1 MNTVPPEVKGSSV
14 DIFIFSIQ
22 ESIVPQITEQLE
34 KKGYRVTRFGDGNCL
49 LETLRT
55 AKPNL
60 LICDTT
66 TSGSE
71 AYDVCRQIKA
81 DDNLWVIPVLML
93 TNASVLSDFLPV
105 LDCNADNFIPLPFDI
120 PTGLSVIENMLGT
133 PVERQTADQIKTQFK
148 IRHDDQIYCVAASR
162 RKLLELLLSSFDI
175 AVNKSS
181 ELSQVKAERQTLSE
195 STRFLEDRV
204 TEQTRLMDTFKAT
217 LQQKDQK
224 ISALTTEIEEKKRLL
239 IQKTRKAVIVTNDD
253 HSPPFPEKMDAGIST
268 LPEMNTLIQQISE
281 LSHELEAAK
290 ASLDAVQEQLDEEK
304 NHCTS
309 LECTLDLL
317 VQQKEF
323 GEKSLRSLNEEHEQI
338 VSALQAE
345 RNRVVS
351 AEQELETVIQAKT
364 QSEQELTQVLN
375 DFNEARNQL
384 SVDLNRL
391 KEKLEVET
399 DRRISAENQLGSLRQ
414 EKEQSE
420 SFLRSSVTEL
430 KDQLDDLRAQLEAT
444 RTELENE
451 ENSTRLLKE
460 NLAEIVTE
468 REKTRIRVREER
480 ESDNAA
486 LKKQKNDLEAATAFS
501 KTLER
506 NLNAIKI
513 QNKALV
519 GELNRANQN
528 GAQSDQQV
536 RQLTEEL
543 KKAREALETERNLHE
558 AEGESFEILMP
569 AIKRTE
575 QGQPAVEK
583 PDTPNE
589 LAGNKRKLRVISED
603 ITESVIEKEHDL
615 FEAEQNEPD
624 LFEEGHTG
632 QEFFEDDLHAAAD
645 KHVDD
650 PKQSFPLEETR
661 EIRNE
666 EDQDDIKKAENLP
679 AIVEH
684 LSLVPAALAAPDTE
698 TSPDSEKEPV
708 SPTPPPPMTEVTLK
722 SVTDI
727 IDFFGDND
735 SIEEDNPF

>member
-1 MNTVPPEVKGSSV
+1 MNSVPPEVKESSV

-22 ESIVPQITEQLE
+22 ESVVPQITGQLE
-34 KKGYRVTRFGDGNCL
+34 KKGYRITQFGDGKRL
-49 LETLRT
+49 LETLKT
-55 AKPNL
+55 GKPDL

-66 TSGSE
+66 TSGCE
-71 AYDVCRQIKA
+71 AFDVCRQIKA

-105 LDCNADNFIPLPFDI
+105 LDCNADNFVPLPFDI

-148 IRHDDQIYCVAASR
+148 IRHDDRIYCVAASR

-181 ELSQVKAERQTLSE
+181 ELSQIRAERQTLSE
-195 STRFLEDRV
+195 SARFLEDRV
-204 TEQTRLMDTFKAT
+204 TEQTRLIDTFNAT

-224 ISALTTEIEEKKRLL
+224 ISALTAEIEEKKRLL
-239 IQKTRKAVIVTNDD
+239 VQKTRKAVIVTDD
-253 HSPPFPEKMDAGIST
+253 NRSPPFPEKMDAGIST
-268 LPEMNTLIQQISE
+268 LPEMNMLIQQISE

-290 ASLDAVQEQLDEEK
+290 TSLDAVQEQLDEEK

-338 VSALQAE
+338 LSALQAE

-351 AEQELETVIQAKT
+351 AEQELETVIHAKT

-375 DFNEARNQL
+375 DFNEARIQL
-384 SVDLNRL
+384 SADLKWL

-444 RTELENE
+444 RTDLENE

-460 NLAEIVTE
+460 NLAEIVAE
-468 REKTRIRVREER
+468 QEKTRIRVREEL

-528 GAQSDQQV
+528 RTQSDQQV

-558 AEGESFEILMP
+558 AESESFEILMP

-575 QGQPAVEK
+575 QGQPPVEK
-583 PDTPNE
+583 RDTPNE

-603 ITESVIEKEHDL
+603 IPESAIEEEHDL
-615 FEAEQNEPD
+615 FEAEQNAPY

-632 QEFFEDDLHAAAD
+632 QEFFEEDLPAAAD
-645 KHVDD
+645 DQTDD
-650 PKQSFPLEETR
+650 SKRSFPIEETR
-661 EIRNE
+661 EIKNE
-666 EDQDDIKKAENLP
+666 EDQDSIIKAENLP
-679 AIVEH
+679 AIVED
-684 LSLVPAALAAPDTE
+684 LSPVPAVLAAPDTE
-698 TSPDSEKEPV
+698 TSPDSEREPT
-708 SPTPPPPMTEVTLK
+708 SSKPSPPMTEVTLK

-727 IDFFGDND
+727 IDFFGDDD